1 MSCKKCPKLPHSE
14 NITPLQQFSWTLW
27 RTKSGDDMT
36 GGGRRDGASSA
47 GGAGGGVGRK
57 TLGKKCPKY
66 SRGPPTG
73 PALLGP
79 QLAVATRWSC
89 NSSLQL
95 LCILQPNRA
104 RNFSLQRNFSAT
116 QLLCILQ
123 RKGARNFRATE
134 LVCNP
139 TKLSRSSRAAQE
151 LPVESQKNLIFVIR
165 FNWCLVSGILTT

>member
-47 GGAGGGVGRK
+47 GGGGGGVGRK

-89 NSSLQL
+89 NFSLQLLSTQL

-104 RNFSLQRNFSAT
+104 RNFSLQPNFSLRHNFFAFCNLKELATSVPRSLYAT
-116 QLLCILQ
+116 QQSSHAALALL
-123 RKGARNFRATE
+123 
-134 LVCNP
+134 
-139 TKLSRSSRAAQE
+139 
-151 LPVESQKNLIFVIR
+151 KNCKWKAKRI
-165 FNWCLVSGILTT
+165 

>member
-1 MSCKKCPKLPHSE
+1 
-14 NITPLQQFSWTLW
+14 
-27 RTKSGDDMT
+27 MT
-36 GGGRRDGASSA
+36 GGGRRDGASS
-47 GGAGGGVGRK
+47 GGGGGGVGRK

-89 NSSLQL
+89 NFSLQLLSTQL

-104 RNFSLQRNFSAT
+104 RNFSAT

-123 RKGARNFRATE
+123 PKGARNFRATE

-139 TKLSRSSRAAQE
+139 TQLSRCSRIASE
-151 LPVESQKNLIFVIR
+151 KPKESNIR
-165 FNWCLVSGILTT
+165 HKINCCLVSGILTT

>member
-1 MSCKKCPKLPHSE
+1 
-14 NITPLQQFSWTLW
+14 
-27 RTKSGDDMT
+27 MT
-36 GGGRRDGASSA
+36 GGGGRDGASSD
-47 GGAGGGVGRK
+47 GGAGGVGRK

-89 NSSLQL
+89 NFSLQLLSTQL

-165 FNWCLVSGILTT
+165 FNWCLVPGILTT

>member
-1 MSCKKCPKLPHSE
+1 
-14 NITPLQQFSWTLW
+14 
-27 RTKSGDDMT
+27 MT

-89 NSSLQL
+89 NFSLQLLSTQL

-104 RNFSLQRNFSAT
+104 RNFSLQRNFSAFYNLKELATSVPRSLYAT
-116 QLLCILQ
+116 Q
-123 RKGARNFRATE
+123 
-134 LVCNP
+134 
-139 TKLSRSSRAAQE
+139 RSSHAALE
-151 LPVESQKNLIFVIR
+151 LLKN
-165 FNWCLVSGILTT
+165 C

>member
-1 MSCKKCPKLPHSE
+1 
-14 NITPLQQFSWTLW
+14 
-27 RTKSGDDMT
+27 MT

-104 RNFSLQRNFSAT
+104 RNFLAT

-123 RKGARNFRATE
+123 PKGARNFRATE

-139 TKLSRSSRAAQE
+139 TQLSRSSRTAQE
-151 LPVESQKNLIFVIR
+151 LLVESQKNLIFVIR
-165 FNWCLVSGILTT
+165 FNWCLVSGISLNLISRNETLGK

>member
-1 MSCKKCPKLPHSE
+1 
-14 NITPLQQFSWTLW
+14 
-27 RTKSGDDMT
+27 MT

-89 NSSLQL
+89 NFSLQLLSTQL

-104 RNFSLQRNFSAT
+104 RNFSAT

-123 RKGARNFRATE
+123 PKGARNFCATE

-165 FNWCLVSGILTT
+165 FNWCLVPGILTT

>member
-1 MSCKKCPKLPHSE
+1 
-14 NITPLQQFSWTLW
+14 
-27 RTKSGDDMT
+27 MT
-36 GGGRRDGASSA
+36 GGGRRDGAST
-47 GGAGGGVGRK
+47 GGGGGGVGRK

-66 SRGPPTG
+66 SRGPQTG

-79 QLAVATRWSC
+79 QLAVATRWNC
-89 NSSLQL
+89 
-95 LCILQPNRA
+95 
-104 RNFSLQRNFSAT
+104 NFSQRNFSAFCNPTELATSLQPNFSATQLLYAT

-123 RKGARNFRATE
+123 PKGARNFRATE

-139 TKLSRSSRAAQE
+139 TKLSRSSRADQE

>member
-1 MSCKKCPKLPHSE
+1 
-14 NITPLQQFSWTLW
+14 
-27 RTKSGDDMT
+27 MT

-89 NSSLQL
+89 NFSLQL
-95 LCILQPNRA
+95 LSA
-104 RNFSLQRNFSAT
+104 TSLHSAT
-116 QLLCILQ
+116 QQSSQLPRNATSLCNTTSLHS
-123 RKGARNFRATE
+123 AT
-134 LVCNP
+134 
-139 TKLSRSSRAAQE
+139 
-151 LPVESQKNLIFVIR
+151 
-165 FNWCLVSGILTT
+165 

>member
-1 MSCKKCPKLPHSE
+1 
-14 NITPLQQFSWTLW
+14 
-27 RTKSGDDMT
+27 MT
-36 GGGRRDGASSA
+36 GGGRRDGASS

-79 QLAVATRWSC
+79 QLAVATRWNC
-89 NSSLQL
+89 NFSLQLLSMQL

-104 RNFSLQRNFSAT
+104 RNFLATQLLSAT

-123 RKGARNFRATE
+123 PKGARNFRATK

-139 TKLSRSSRAAQE
+139 TKLSRCSRIA
-151 LPVESQKNLIFVIR
+151 
-165 FNWCLVSGILTT
+165 SG

>member
-1 MSCKKCPKLPHSE
+1 
-14 NITPLQQFSWTLW
+14 
-27 RTKSGDDMT
+27 MT
-36 GGGRRDGASSA
+36 GGGRRDGASI
-47 GGAGGGVGRK
+47 GGAGGGAGRK

-66 SRGPPTG
+66 SRGPQTG

-89 NSSLQL
+89 NFSAFCNPTELATS
-95 LCILQPNRA
+95 LQPN
-104 RNFSLQRNFSAT
+104 FSATQLLYAT

-123 RKGARNFRATE
+123 PKGARNFRATE
-134 LVCNP
+134 LVCIP

-151 LPVESQKNLIFVIR
+151 LPAESQKNLIFVIR